1 MESSLCWKHFSGCVI
16 FRIFPDPCFLLLLS
30 HVFSFTLPCVQA
42 PTYTHSFI
50 SCPHPTPYTVDILF
64 LSSAWWKARVFHGP
78 AQSSSHQAC
87 ISWSHLFLYGVVA
100 LHPFL
105 PFLLSWTH
113 PVAPFPTCLCV
124 CWGVPCPRA
133 VQTLP
138 AGKWGEGERSGGG
151 SVRVFSCQPHKPSK
165 YPALEPPPGDE
176 CRLNHAW
183 KFPGNGSYCRMKS
196 CYMSNPRKI

>member
-16 FRIFPDPCFLLLLS
+16 FRIFPDPCCFPMFFHLLF
-30 HVFSFTLPCVQA
+30 HVCR
-42 PTYTHSFI
+42 H
-50 SCPHPTPYTVDILF
+50 PHILTPLFPALIPPHTLF

-138 AGKWGEGERSGGG
+138 AGKQGEGERSGGG

-183 KFPGNGSYCRMKS
+183 KFPGNDSYCRMKS